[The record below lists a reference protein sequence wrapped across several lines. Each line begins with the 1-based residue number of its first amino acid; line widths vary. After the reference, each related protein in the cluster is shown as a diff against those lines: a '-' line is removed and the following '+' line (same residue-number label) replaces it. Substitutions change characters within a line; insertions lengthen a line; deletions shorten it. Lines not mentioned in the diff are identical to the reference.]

1 MSFSIVLFHVLVA
14 IRCSYTSQFL
24 PLSHLSVSVCTT
36 FFRSGLI
43 LVCLLVVFFL
53 YVEGC
58 VPFMP
63 CIIFTFSFS
72 DSFHLCL
79 NPKGLPLFFFFCYS
93 LSFPRLFDSFCTF
106 WLVALIYPSCLLWTL
121 VYQLENKARNIFMY
135 RSQLYRWIFG
145 Y

>member
-1 MSFSIVLFHVLVA
+1 MIFSIVLFHVLVA

-79 NPKGLPLFFFFCYS
+79 NPKGLPLFFF
-93 LSFPRLFDSFCTF
+93 LLLFKF
-106 WLVALIYPSCLLWTL
+106 
-121 VYQLENKARNIFMY
+121 
-135 RSQLYRWIFG
+135 SQII
-145 Y
+145 